1 MNIVNKK
8 ALKIILGSYP
18 GRVSDGKSEYYSN
31 KSNKIWN
38 LIGINSNLSFL
49 EKVKELERKNIGMWD
64 TESSCKRISKNGK
77 DSSLDKDIKDE
88 KFNNL
93 EILLNKE
100 IYFNGK
106 KAFKDFKKAIK
117 EQGLIFKDSQ
127 LHLLLS
133 SSGAN
138 NGKKIDREIQW
149 KEAFGGEN

>member
-18 GRVSDGKSEYYSN
+18 GRVSDSKFEYYSN

-38 LIGINSNLSFL
+38 LIGIDNNLSFP
-49 EKVKELERKNIGMWD
+49 EKVKELEKRNIGLWD
-64 TESSCKRISKNGK
+64 TENSCKRISKNGK

-117 EQGLIFKDSQ
+117 EQDLIFKDSQ